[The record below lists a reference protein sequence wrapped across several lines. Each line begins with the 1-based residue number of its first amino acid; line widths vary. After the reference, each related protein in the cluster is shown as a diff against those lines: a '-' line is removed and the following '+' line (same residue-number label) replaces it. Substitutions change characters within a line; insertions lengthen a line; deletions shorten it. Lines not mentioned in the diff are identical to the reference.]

1 MDTLSGLALLLLCQS
16 AGEVLSRL
24 ARAPLPG
31 PVIGLLLMWALLNLP
46 ALRAPVAA
54 AAEPLLAHL
63 SLLFVPVGVG
73 VIAHLEL
80 LSKFGLR
87 MLVAIVLSTFVGL
100 VVTALVLNAMM
111 SAAVYA
117 PPPAGGTGA
126 PNA

>member
-1 MDTLSGLALLLLCQS
+1 MDALNGLALLLLCQS

-31 PVIGLLLMWALLNLP
+31 PVIGLMLMWALLNLP

-73 VIAHLEL
+73 VIAHLDL

-100 VVTALVLNAMM
+100 VVTALVLDAMLPAPV
-111 SAAVYA
+111 AAA
-117 PPPAGGTGA
+117 PPAGGSDA

>member
-1 MDTLSGLALLLLCQS
+1 MDALNGLALLLLCQS
-16 AGEVLSRL
+16 ASEVLSRL
-24 ARAPLPG
+24 AHAPLPG

-80 LSKFGLR
+80 LSRFGLR
-87 MLVAIVLSTFVGL
+87 MLVAIVLSTFLGL
-100 VVTALVLNAMM
+100 VVTALVLNAMLPAPVV
-111 SAAVYA
+111 AA
-117 PPPAGGTGA
+117 PPAGGTGA

>member
-1 MDTLSGLALLLLCQS
+1 MDALNGLALLLLCQS

-31 PVIGLLLMWALLNLP
+31 PVIGLMLMWALLNLP

-73 VIAHLEL
+73 VIAHLDL

-87 MLVAIVLSTFVGL
+87 MLVAIVLSTFLGL
-100 VVTALVLNAMM
+100 VVTALVLDAMLPAPV
-111 SAAVYA
+111 AAA
-117 PPPAGGTGA
+117 PPAGGSDA

>member
-1 MDTLSGLALLLLCQS
+1 MDALNGLALLLLCQS

-31 PVIGLLLMWALLNLP
+31 PVIGLMLMWALLNLP

-73 VIAHLEL
+73 VIAHLDL

-87 MLVAIVLSTFVGL
+87 MLVAIVMSTFVGL
-100 VVTALVLNAMM
+100 VVTALVLDAMLPAPV
-111 SAAVYA
+111 AAA
-117 PPPAGGTGA
+117 PPAGGSDA